1 MRLTVRNVS
10 GRIVRRLFPVAAL
23 AVLPSCAAST
33 HQEVDQGQQTAAQ
46 AIQQLP
52 MVRDVEINR
61 YINVLGDS
69 LAGLADTRDLEWH
82 FYVVDSPEIN
92 AFALPGGYIFV
103 NRGLIER
110 VDSLDELA
118 GVIGHEIG
126 HVTMRHSV
134 KMQQKQQAASI
145 GMALGCVLTRV
156 CNAAASEALGIGA
169 GAAFAKFSRDAEHQ
183 ADSVGMIYVM
193 RAGIDPRGMTSMFE
207 KLLAERRRS
216 PEKLEAWFT
225 THPIEEDR
233 ISWTLDAIE
242 QYRPPPARGA
252 HPRHAEFPEVQAAV
266 RGAAALPAPADEL
279 SDGRGYA
286 VRARCA
292 DARSTSRS
300 ATGGDAGSSARS
312 RAIIVSGTARLRVL
326 PVVALHLRA

>member
-1 MRLTVRNVS
+1 MRIIVVKGS
-10 GRIVRRLFPVAAL
+10 GRIRRSLL
-23 AVLPSCAAST
+23 LAASLAT
-33 HQEVDQGQQTAAQ
+33 LAACPASQHQEVEMGQQSAAQ
-46 AIQQLP
+46 VLQYLP
-52 MVRDVEINR
+52 MVHDVEINR

-82 FYVVDSPEIN
+82 FYVIDSPEIN

-118 GVIGHEIG
+118 SVIGHEIG

-134 KMQQKQQAASI
+134 KLQQKQQAATI

-169 GAAFAKFSRDAEHQ
+169 GATFAAFSRDAEHQ

-193 RAGIDPRGMTSMFE
+193 RANIDPRGMTSMFE

-233 ISWTLDAIE
+233 ISWTLDAIDKYDRRWLAGFTRDSPNFRKFKKRFE
-242 QYRPPPARGA
+242 
-252 HPRHAEFPEVQAAV
+252 
-266 RGAAALPAPADEL
+266 ALPP
-279 SDGRGYA
+279 YPPQP
-286 VRARCA
+286 
-292 DARSTSRS
+292 TN
-300 ATGGDAGSSARS
+300 
-312 RAIIVSGTARLRVL
+312 
-326 PVVALHLRA
+326 

>member
-1 MRLTVRNVS
+1 M
-10 GRIVRRLFPVAAL
+10 
-23 AVLPSCAAST
+23 
-33 HQEVDQGQQTAAQ
+33 GQQTAAQ
-46 AIQQLP
+46 VVQYLP
-52 MVRDVEINR
+52 MVHDVEINR

-69 LAGLADTRDLEWH
+69 LAGVADTRDLEWH

-92 AFALPGGYIFV
+92 AFALPGGYVFV

-118 GVIGHEIG
+118 AVLGHEIG

-134 KMQQKQQAASI
+134 KLQQKQQAATI

-169 GAAFAKFSRDAEHQ
+169 GATFAKFSRDAEHQ

-193 RAGIDPRGMTSMFE
+193 RANIDPRGMTSMFE

-233 ISWTLDAIE
+233 ISWTLDAIDKYDRRE
-242 QYRPPPARGA
+242 LQGFTRDTPNFRKFKK
-252 HPRHAEFPEVQAAV
+252 RFD
-266 RGAAALPAPADEL
+266 ALPP
-279 SDGRGYA
+279 YPPQP
-286 VRARCA
+286 
-292 DARSTSRS
+292 TN
-300 ATGGDAGSSARS
+300 
-312 RAIIVSGTARLRVL
+312 
-326 PVVALHLRA
+326 